1 MAACGEDVD
10 EGAAAQHE
18 GMRQA
23 KAEDAER
30 ESLAATI
37 AAKQPVPAYSGTA

>member
-23 KAEDAER
+23 KAEDAEVDLALVVALLSA
-30 ESLAATI
+30 SL
-37 AAKQPVPAYSGTA
+37 V

>member
-1 MAACGEDVD
+1 MAACDEDVD

-23 KAEDAER
+23 KAEDVEVD
-30 ESLAATI
+30 LALVVALL
-37 AAKQPVPAYSGTA
+37 SG

>member
-10 EGAAAQHE
+10 EGAAARHE

-23 KAEDAER
+23 KAEDAEVD
-30 ESLAATI
+30 LALVVALLS
-37 AAKQPVPAYSGTA
+37 ANLV